1 MEFRLLFGAGA
12 DRIRPEPESAP
23 RDIGL
28 PEPEPPRKVVAP
40 QHTATE
46 HYNYNGS
53 FESVGASVSD
63 PYSLNPDPAKN
74 LKPDPSYFL
83 SLFIVYLFC
92 DDLTV
97 KIFFG
102 SWIRIQ
108 KTPESGSGSE
118 TLVGALFELD

>member
-23 RDIGL
+23 RDLGL

-97 KIFFG
+97 KPIIRQEISCLRFF
-102 SWIRIQ
+102 SKFVQTSPQDIP
-108 KTPESGSGSE
+108 TF
-118 TLVGALFELD
+118 VF